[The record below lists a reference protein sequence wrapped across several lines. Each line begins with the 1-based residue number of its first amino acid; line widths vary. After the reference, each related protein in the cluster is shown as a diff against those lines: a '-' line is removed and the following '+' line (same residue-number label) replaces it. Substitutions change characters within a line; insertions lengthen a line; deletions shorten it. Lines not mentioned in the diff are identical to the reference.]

1 MFLKGDANT
10 GKSTVTDLMKHMFP
24 PGTCGVITATH
35 EAQFGLEGLY
45 QKRVVLIP
53 DLPKHFSRII
63 NQSDFQSMV
72 SGDVISVARKNKTAI
87 SDQSWT
93 APLVF
98 AGNYLP
104 DYNDNSGSISRRL
117 TVFAFNELVKER
129 NTRLKDEIVAQE
141 LVPVI
146 IRCLAAYRQTVA
158 EKPSG
163 DFWLTVAPPA
173 LRELQ
178 NDVKTETNPLT
189 NFLTNGDD
197 YYQILS
203 AEGSVTPLSDL
214 EKAFC
219 NHMRI
224 HHKQDKAKLGLDYH
238 PIKTAGYKVECVHL
252 CKECHQKCSKA
263 VCGSHY
269 NAANRYK
276 KMVVS
281 GMIIRTRA
289 VHGL

>member
-1 MFLKGDANT
+1 
-10 GKSTVTDLMKHMFP
+10 
-24 PGTCGVITATH
+24 
-35 EAQFGLEGLY
+35 
-45 QKRVVLIP
+45 
-53 DLPKHFSRII
+53 
-63 NQSDFQSMV
+63 MV

-87 SDQSWT
+87 SDQNWT

-163 DFWLTVAPPA
+163 DFWLTVAPSA

-189 NFLTNGDD
+189 NFLANGDD
-197 YYQILS
+197 YYQILF

-214 EKAFC
+214 EKAYC

-224 HHKQDKAKLGLDYH
+224 HHKQDKARLGSDYH
-238 PIKTAGYKVECVHL
+238 PIKTAGYTIDKINL
-252 CKECHQKCSKA
+252 CKQCNMLCS
-263 VCGSHY
+263 VTNCGDHY
-269 NAANRYK
+269 NAANRCRR
-276 KMVVS
+276 VV
-281 GMIIRTRA
+281 IRNILIKTSK
-289 VHGL
+289 GSFI